1 MVLGVSFLKK
11 TLMCILGFALAASL
25 ASCNDK
31 KPAADG
37 TSSESADVTTVVTA
51 ETVTTST
58 SDVTVSSDTEPTVTS
73 EPEVTT
79 SVPVVTTEEPEVT
92 TATPIETTEEPIETT
107 EEPEVTTEVTE
118 ESIADTTEEPLVTS
132 EEPIETTEEPPV
144 TEEPEEFDI
153 STANLSE
160 YVTLG
165 QYIGLEVF
173 VSGLEAVSDEDIHRV
188 VKALISTLPSDA
200 MITDR
205 PCEMGDC
212 VNIDYVGRIDG
223 APISDGTDS
232 DVHIVLGEVNLYPGF
247 EEAIAGMIPGKT
259 ETVTVTFPDDYYE
272 DLAGKTVEF
281 EVTLNYI
288 YPDFTDELAKKYF
301 NAESADEYLGE
312 IRTLLEENGNAS
324 AAEAKKTAVW
334 TAVLSRSSIIK
345 YPESLVAEKVRESVA
360 SYEAQ
365 ASAYGISYEEL
376 FVNVYGMTVDDAE
389 IMMIDSAHIAVFEK
403 LVLYALAKE
412 MALDIGSY
420 TDDAALYEDVVGRIV
435 ETASFTTD

>member
-1 MVLGVSFLKK
+1 MKK

-51 ETVTTST
+51 ENVTTST

-92 TATPIETTEEPIETT
+92 TAAPIETTEEPIETT

-118 ESIADTTEEPLVTS
+118 ESTTDTTEESVVTS
-132 EEPIETTEEPPV
+132 EPVETTQEPPV

-153 STANLSE
+153 ATANLSE

-188 VKALISTLPSDA
+188 VETLISSLPSDA

-223 APISDGTDS
+223 VPISDGMDS
-232 DVHIVLGEVNLYPGF
+232 DVHIVLGDVNLYPGF

-259 ETVTVTFPDDYYE
+259 ETVMVTFPDDYYE

-288 YPDFTDELAKKYF
+288 YPELTDELAKKYF
-301 NAESADEYLGE
+301 DAESADACIRE
-312 IRTLLEENGNAS
+312 IRTLLEENGNVL
-324 AAEAKKTAVW
+324 AAEAKKTAAW

-345 YPESLVAEKVRESVA
+345 YPESLVDATVREVVA

-389 IMMIDSAHIAVFEK
+389 IMMIDVAHVAVFEK

-420 TDDAALYEDVVGRIV
+420 TDDKALYEDVVGRIV
-435 ETASFTTD
+435 ETASFTTN